1 MKKLI
6 TLIVLVLIIAG
17 LVSLAVS
24 QNNNDPRVSELVA
37 VAYHCE
43 AVDKDVPDME
53 RFYNSPIEYISVDQ
67 LDAYIAFLVQQ
78 DQEESA
84 SFDEM
89 PDHWH
94 YIDRRLVRIRV
105 APATMTPDLESGI
118 PTLQGEH
125 LGWEA
130 IWTYQ
135 EDALPLETD
144 DSDS

>member
-94 YIDRRLVRIRV
+94 YIDRRLVQ
-105 APATMTPDLESGI
+105 P
-118 PTLQGEH
+118 Q
-125 LGWEA
+125 
-130 IWTYQ
+130 
-135 EDALPLETD
+135 
-144 DSDS
+144 